1 LCASIFFAISAFS
14 SSQGFGPW
22 PQTDTEANNK
32 TAIVINGFIL
42 QLLRWDVGKS
52 FYYDSMNGNLPLTV
66 SQCNGRRC
74 DSGQAQTWQ
83 S

>member
-32 TAIVINGFIL
+32 TAIVTNGLIL
-42 QLLRWDVGKS
+42 QLLRWDAGKN
-52 FYYDSMNGNLPLTV
+52 FYYDSMIE
-66 SQCNGRRC
+66 
-74 DSGQAQTWQ
+74 W
-83 S
+83 